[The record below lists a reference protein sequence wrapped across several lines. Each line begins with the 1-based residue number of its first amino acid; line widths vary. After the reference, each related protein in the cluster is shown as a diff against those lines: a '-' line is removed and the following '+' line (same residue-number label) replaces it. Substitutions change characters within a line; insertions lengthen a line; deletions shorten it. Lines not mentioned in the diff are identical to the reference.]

1 VKFLRNARDLAV
13 QRTLWLHRI
22 TQVLYSKGLVLPF
35 LLAAS
40 CLFAQPAFGQSQESD
55 SGHNRVHGTVINAV
69 THDPIGRALVHS
81 SDSRFAAL
89 TDSGGRFE
97 FEWPGSDSGISFWLS
112 ARRPGF
118 LDEPGESTQVRAS
131 PGSEIT
137 ISLLPE
143 GVIKGRVMLSTGDA
157 AAGIPLQLFSKQV
170 RDGIS
175 RWVQGTST
183 RADSNGEFRFA
194 ELLPGAY
201 KVLTNE
207 LMDNDPVVTSPGAQ
221 LYGFPPVY
229 YPSAPD
235 FAGASTIQLAAGQTF
250 QADLSPVRQPYYP
263 VRIPV
268 TNAEPN
274 NGTNVTV
281 SPQGHRG
288 PGYSLGYNPEKQ
300 RIEGLLPN
308 GNYLVEASAFGQNGA
323 TGAVNLA
330 VVGSS
335 AEGASMALIR
345 SGSIIVNVKEEF
357 TSTDWNASG
366 SWSNGRRTFIFHGPR
381 TYLQISV
388 EPADDFESQGGRGVR
403 EPTGPDDESLVIEN
417 VPPGRYWLRPYSSRG
432 YVSAAS
438 IGGVDLLH
446 QPLIVGPGASTTI
459 DVTMR
464 DDGAEIEGTVAGVSA
479 GASAAANTSPMIY
492 TGKSPFPTN
501 SSAYVYCVPLPE
513 SSGQLK
519 QFGIS
524 SDGKFGSQSMAPGTY
539 RVLAFKNAQPNL
551 PYRDPEAMRPYDS
564 KGQVVHL
571 SPGQKA
577 TVQLQIVPS
586 E

>member
-1 VKFLRNARDLAV
+1 VKFLRNACDLALR
-13 QRTLWLHRI
+13 RTLWLHRI
-22 TQVLYSKGLVLPF
+22 TQVLYSKGLVLSF

-40 CLFAQPAFGQSQESD
+40 CVFAKAAFGQSQESD

-81 SDSRFAAL
+81 SDDRFATL
-89 TDSGGRFE
+89 TDSEGHFE
-97 FEWPGSDSGISFWLS
+97 FEWPGGSSGGGISFWLS

-118 LDEPGESTQVRAS
+118 LVEPGENTQVGAS
-131 PGSEIT
+131 PGSELT
-137 ISLLPE
+137 ISLMPE

-157 AAGIPLQLFSKQV
+157 AAGMPLQLFSKQV
-170 RDGIS
+170 RDGIA

-183 RADSNGEFRFA
+183 RADSNGEYRFA

-207 LMDNDPVVTSPGAQ
+207 LMDNDPVVTPPGGQ

-229 YPSAPD
+229 YPRATD

-268 TNAEPN
+268 TNAELN
-274 NGTNVTV
+274 NGINVTV

-288 PGYSLGYNPEKQ
+288 PGYSLGYNREKQ

-308 GNYLVEASAFGQNGA
+308 GNYLVEASTFGQNGA

-330 VVGSS
+330 VAGSP
-335 AEGASMALIR
+335 AEAASMALTR
-345 SGSIIVNVKEEF
+345 NSSIIVNVKEEF
-357 TSTDWNASG
+357 TSTDWNSSG
-366 SWSNGRRTFIFHGPR
+366 TWSSRGRTFSTPKIR
-381 TYLQISV
+381 LYLDVSV
-388 EPADDFESQGGRGVR
+388 EATDDDFTQQRGGSLRQ
-403 EPTGPDDESLVIEN
+403 PSGPNDESMVLEDLA
-417 VPPGRYWLRPYSSRG
+417 PGRYWLRPRAMRG
-432 YVSAAS
+432 YVASATM
-438 IGGVDLLH
+438 GGIDLLR
-446 QPLIVGPGASTTI
+446 QPFVFGVGSTVPIEITL
-459 DVTMR
+459 R
-464 DDGAEIEGTVAGVSA
+464 DDNAELEGTVAGLTSVATMNDSA
-479 GASAAANTSPMIY
+479 FYSGRFKPSAWI
-492 TGKSPFPTN
+492 
-501 SSAYVYCVPLPE
+501 YCVPSPD
-513 SSGQLK
+513 SPGQFQQL
-519 QFGIS
+519 GVS
-524 SDGKFGSQSMAPGTY
+524 SDGKFSSQSMPPGTY
-539 RVLAFKNAQPNL
+539 RVLAFKNQQPNL

-577 TVQLQIVPS
+577 TIQLQIVPS